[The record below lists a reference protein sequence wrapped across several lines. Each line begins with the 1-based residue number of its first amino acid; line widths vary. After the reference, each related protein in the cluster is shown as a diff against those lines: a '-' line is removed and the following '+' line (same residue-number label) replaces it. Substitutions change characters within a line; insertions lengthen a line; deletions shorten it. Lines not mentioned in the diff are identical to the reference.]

1 MYMASE
7 KRWKAEVMLEGKRDA
22 WEGSLSRDSALGP
35 NSVGVVVLT
44 EFPMTHA
51 HERRSSE
58 SSCRGHAGGSP
69 VTYPPRV
76 AGEESDEN

>member
-1 MYMASE
+1 
-7 KRWKAEVMLEGKRDA
+7 
-22 WEGSLSRDSALGP
+22 
-35 NSVGVVVLT
+35 VVLT